1 MFSAVESRSIRPSV
15 RNRRAHIEAYSRLEV
30 LWALA
35 SFVVLILCW
44 DAACRL
50 DERISVPR
58 VRISHALEE
67 ERSLGQATT
76 QPLADFE

>member
-1 MFSAVESRSIRPSV
+1 MFSTAESRSTRPSV
-15 RNRRAHIEAYSRLEV
+15 QSRRAHIEAYSRLEV
-30 LWALA
+30 LWAVA

-58 VRISHALEE
+58 VRIAHALEE